1 MLLAYHPH
9 HQKEDIEN
17 QQLWSALRKGRQQA
31 LSDLFVLHHH
41 HLFNYGIKIN
51 ADREL
56 VRGCIQKLFM
66 DLWERHS
73 HLGEA
78 VSPKAYLLAS
88 LRRSILEETNKNRAR
103 AIRGQKF
110 LDRNLQDAFTVE
122 ELLIR
127 EEVTQERRETL
138 QHALNDL
145 SPRQKEVIFLRFY
158 HGLSN
163 SEITDIMNI
172 NNQCVRNLLSD
183 ALRRLRQRTANLIR
197 SE

>member
-1 MLLAYHPH
+1 MLLAYQAYP
-9 HQKEDIEN
+9 KTEVEKD

-56 VRGCIQKLFM
+56 VRECIQKLFM
-66 DLWERHS
+66 NLWERHLY
-73 HLGEA
+73 LGEA
-78 VSPKAYLLAS
+78 DAPKAYLLAS
-88 LRRSILEETNKNRAR
+88 LRRSILEETNKRRVR

-110 LDRNLQDAFTVE
+110 LEVSSDDAFTVE
-122 ELLIR
+122 ELLIK

-138 QHALNDL
+138 QHAINEL

-163 SEITDIMNI
+163 SEITGIMEI

-183 ALRRLRQRTANLIR
+183 AIRRLRRRTASLIC
-197 SE
+197 